1 MTAPGWSAIIA
12 TPLPDGWRFGIRC
25 DGAAVYETEFLP
37 AATLLQAPDSECARR
52 AVADVQR
59 YFAAGH
65 SMPATALAPHGTPFQ
80 QRVWQALR
88 AIPPGQPYSY
98 GELAHRLGSSPRAVA
113 GACRANPIPLLI
125 PCHRVVAA
133 HGPGGFMG
141 ATEGEPL
148 RLKNWLLEHEAAG

>member
-1 MTAPGWSAIIA
+1 MQPTWSAVIA

-25 DGAAVYETEFLP
+25 DGEAVCETEFLP
-37 AATLLQAPDSECARR
+37 AATPLQAPDSECARR
-52 AVADVQR
+52 AVADVQH
-59 YFAAGH
+59 YFTDGGA
-65 SMPATALAPHGTPFQ
+65 PRTELAPHGTPFQ

-98 GELAHRLGSSPRAVA
+98 GELARRLGSSARAVA

-141 ATEGEPL
+141 AVDGAPL